1 MRLRSL
7 WFAALLAGSS
17 SAALASL
24 PQPAP
29 RIVRTSVSV
38 DAVLAEIKTEERWR
52 ERVATPTPE
61 FRDAVVQNFSR
72 WQELLTRLSGE
83 RRHDEA
89 DRIVQALIALRAA
102 WGDKLVP
109 LDRYDAFIRDRF
121 LVGTHQIDAAQFF
134 APTPLYSGERGGMKL
149 LRFSVYEGD
158 RVVARYYLERSDVAG
173 KLNVLTCKSID
184 GKHRQVQPYG
194 NTAPSYWELK
204 RRVISDLR
212 DSSVSAPSAPS
223 APRRSTR

>member
-1 MRLRSL
+1 M
-7 WFAALLAGSS
+7 
-17 SAALASL
+17 ASL
-24 PQPAP
+24 PQPASRGTP
-29 RIVRTSVSV
+29 SQVSV
-38 DAVLAEIKTEERWR
+38 DAVLAEIKHEETWR
-52 ERVATPTPE
+52 ERVDSPTPE

-72 WQELLTRLSGE
+72 WQELLTRLSEE

-89 DRIVQALIALRAA
+89 DRIVGALIALRAA

-121 LVGTHQIDAAQFF
+121 LVGVRQIDAAQFF
-134 APTPLYSGERGGMKL
+134 APTPLYAGDRNNVKL

-158 RVVARYYLERSDVAG
+158 RVVARYYLEQNDADG
-173 KLNVLTCKSID
+173 KVNVLTYKSID

-194 NTAPSYWELK
+194 ATSPSYWELK

-212 DSSVSAPSAPS
+212 ESSAAT
-223 APRRSTR
+223 PRRPQR